1 METKEYNE
9 AEAKAYILN
18 CFREQGDFA
27 EITDEKTLG
36 EIVGALK
43 RRAPALLIV
52 DDLDQMTSGERG
64 KVLVVPSGF

>member
-9 AEAKAYILN
+9 QDAKAYILN

-36 EIVGALK
+36 EMVAAVMAHDAALK
-43 RRAPALLIV
+43 FSYSSSPSAP
-52 DDLDQMTSGERG
+52 
-64 KVLVVPSGF
+64 PSTV